1 MLNLYPVLIL
11 QVSKLCNSEQ
21 HSFPF
26 ICPLFFFSPGDY
38 SYLGS
43 TLRQMSTEPM
53 PSLLDVRQLITL
65 YGILPLGKDS
75 TCPVVPLLVAG
86 VSARVFQ
93 VVISVHCSLPL
104 LLRIV
109 SEGRSAGLEHP
120 GAQKGTAQEAYL

>member
-1 MLNLYPVLIL
+1 
-11 QVSKLCNSEQ
+11 
-21 HSFPF
+21 
-26 ICPLFFFSPGDY
+26 
-38 SYLGS
+38 
-43 TLRQMSTEPM
+43 M

-75 TCPVVPLLVAG
+75 TCPVVPLLEAG
-86 VSARVFQ
+86 MSARVFQ

-109 SEGRSAGLEHP
+109 SEGCSAGLEHP